1 MTGPGRRRFIGYK
14 IVDELEGCVPD
25 TLDETSLITDI
36 EILNRFFNAYEYEA
50 QWVVVP
56 VYHDRRPGDPD
67 DPCGY
72 RLFSREEA
80 EALIPE
86 TDKPGRQLLGYQI
99 VSRAE
104 FLPPDTIGEN
114 EIFTSLALLNR
125 FFLDLEQEEQRWII
139 VPVYKGDIEHPEVV
153 TDLF

>member
-1 MTGPGRRRFIGYK
+1 MAGEGRRRFIGYK
-14 IVDELEGCVPD
+14 IVDQLEGCVPD
-25 TLDETSLITDI
+25 TLDETSIITDI
-36 EILNRFFNAYEYEA
+36 EILNRFFGYYDYEA

-67 DPCGY
+67 DPFGY
-72 RLFSREEA
+72 RIFSREEA

-86 TDKPGRQLLGYQI
+86 SDRPGRRLIGYQI
-99 VSRAE
+99 VVRE
-104 FLPPDTIGEN
+104 GLTPPENIGED
-114 EIFTSLALLNR
+114 EIFTSIALLNR

-139 VPVYKGDIEHPEVV
+139 IPVYEGDLEHPEIV